1 MFTRRVC
8 VLAVVVFFSLSLSGC
23 YYFSARSEIK
33 TAESRYLELKGAGGA
48 ERVPYEYCSAER
60 FLEISKKEFDEND
73 FKTAKG
79 YATQSRSAA
88 EAGLSQVKK

>member
-1 MFTRRVC
+1 MGKRGFCFLV
-8 VLAVVVFFSLSLSGC
+8 VLVFFALSLSGC

-33 TAESRYLELKGAGGA
+33 TAEMRYLELKGAGGA
-48 ERVPYEYCSAER
+48 DKVPYEYCSAEK

-73 FKTAKG
+73 FKTARG
-79 YATQSRSAA
+79 YATRSKSAA